1 MNKNDLKEEIFLFVS
16 NNVFTDKLVP
26 RIPALREAAPC
37 QYAEVF

>member
-1 MNKNDLKEEIFLFVS
+1 MS

-26 RIPALREAAPC
+26 RIPALRQAAPY